1 MIYIIKKAAKFV
13 MYCALLVLAV
23 AAFVVTSACLTLG
36 LLKGE
41 WRVAVGF
48 GALTVVYAM
57 LIRLALGLVFWGK
70 L

>member
-1 MIYIIKKAAKFV
+1 MIYIIKKATKFV

-23 AAFVVTSACLTLG
+23 AAFIFTSACLTLG

-48 GALTVVYAM
+48 GALTAVCAM
-57 LIRLALGLVFWGK
+57 LVRLALGLVMRGGR
-70 L
+70 